1 MMTCCMLELWWCVGR
16 RHVARVTEGPRYH
29 HLLLQYIIHHT
40 SQQYIY
46 IVGGTWLDQ
55 THHHYAVLVIT
66 LLGACMCTVRTVPG
80 YHTVHLMGVQN
91 GADLKYIHYT
101 YTHSYVHTVLYIL
114 YMCIC
119 MYSSREFGQNTIQQ
133 CCSYRST
140 VSRSLESTPSTAARI
155 RSDDVVQLFPR
166 ALKRFIVGDRVA
178 LV

>member
-1 MMTCCMLELWWCVGR
+1 MNDDMLHAGALVVCGSTARGKSNR
-16 RHVARVTEGPRYH
+16 RAALSSPTITV
-29 HLLLQYIIHHT
+29 HHT
-40 SQQYIY
+40 SYITTVYIY
-46 IVGGTWLDQ
+46 CWWNLVGPDPPPLRSVSNNPTWSMHVYGT
-55 THHHYAVLVIT
+55 Y
-66 LLGACMCTVRTVPG
+66 PG
-80 YHTVHLMGVQN
+80 TVHLMGVQN

-101 YTHSYVHTVLYIL
+101 YGTHSYVHTVLYIL